1 MKKLYHLFNY
11 LIHFTFKVMIVNF
24 ILLINFL
31 AKGKNLL
38 FKIIKLNYFLIM
50 KILIFI
56 INKKENRFFN
66 NRLFYF
72 NKFILNKV

>member
-1 MKKLYHLFNY
+1 MNKFYYLFKC

-24 ILLINFL
+24 ILLIYFS
-31 AKGKNLL
+31 AKRKNLL

-50 KILIFI
+50 KTLMLKT
-56 INKKENRFFN
+56 NKKENKFFN

-72 NKFILNKV
+72 NKFFLNKI

>member
-1 MKKLYHLFNY
+1 MKKLYQLFNC
-11 LIHFTFKVMIVNF
+11 LINFIFKIVIVNF
-24 ILLINFL
+24 ILLIYFS
-31 AKGKNLL
+31 AKRKNLL

-50 KILIFI
+50 KTLILIT
-56 INKKENRFFN
+56 NKKENRFFN

>member
-1 MKKLYHLFNY
+1 MKILYHLFNY

-24 ILLINFL
+24 ILLIDFS

-50 KILIFI
+50 KILIFL